1 MKVSTLPFLSL
12 FRQRN
17 FMLLW
22 SGDLISMIGDWG
34 LQVALPFYVYQQTG
48 SALATGLTF
57 IMQRLA
63 QLLFGLFAGVLVD
76 RWDRKRL
83 LIVTNLLQ
91 AILLPFMLLG
101 HNANSFWIIYLVLF
115 LEVLLAQ
122 LTYPTFQAVLP
133 NTVATDDL
141 VSANSALS
149 ISNNVSRL
157 IGPPLGGLLIT
168 LLGLN
173 AIVFVDAA
181 SFLFAAFTSL
191 FLSLPT
197 MPISKSTVQ
206 QEHMLATWFKFW
218 YEWLDGLRLVVR
230 ERWMFAIFVLVGL
243 GNLSDGILS
252 IMLVPFVYTILH
264 GDAQIFSWMLIAG
277 AIGGLI
283 GGMLLPRLRLLTT
296 PSRLIWIGGTMIGA
310 LMILMI
316 SFPSIPLA
324 LALSGLSGVGAVGFG
339 VGTSTLLQS
348 GAPDQYR
355 GRIFSS
361 YSTTLALMSLAGM
374 SFTSALGN
382 QIGIIP
388 MLYLAAGIALL
399 SGLLARPWLRHTLP
413 AGQYVAS

>member
-1 MKVSTLPFLSL
+1 
-12 FRQRN
+12 
-17 FMLLW
+17 
-22 SGDLISMIGDWG
+22 MIGDWA
-34 LQVALPFYVYQQTG
+34 LQVALPFYVYQQT
-48 SALATGLTF
+48 SSTLATGLTF

-63 QLLFGLFAGVLVD
+63 QLLFGLFAGVFVD

-83 LIVTNLLQ
+83 LIITNVLQ
-91 AILLPFMLLG
+91 AVLLPFMLLA
-101 HNANSFWIIYLVLF
+101 HSANGFWIIYLVLF
-115 LEVLLAQ
+115 LEVLLSQ
-122 LTYPTFQAVLP
+122 LVYPAFQAVLP
-133 NTVATDDL
+133 NTIVADDL
-141 VSANSALS
+141 VTANSALS
-149 ISNNVSRL
+149 VSNNVSRL

-191 FLSLPT
+191 FLSLPV
-197 MPISKSTVQ
+197 MPIPKSTVQ
-206 QEHMLATWFKFW
+206 QEHVLATWFKFW
-218 YEWLDGLRLVVR
+218 REWLDGLHLIAR
-230 ERWMFAIFVLVGL
+230 ERWMLALFVLVGL

-277 AIGGLI
+277 AIGGLL
-283 GGMLLPRLRLLTT
+283 GGMLLPRLRLLTM
-296 PSRLIWIGGTMIGA
+296 PSRLVWLGGTMTGT

-324 LALSGLSGVGAVGFG
+324 LALSGLSGIGAVAFG
-339 VGTSTLLQS
+339 VGTSTLLQG

-388 MLYLAAGIALL
+388 MLYLSAAITLL
-399 SGLLARPWLRHTLP
+399 SGLLARPWLRNTLQ
-413 AGQYVAS
+413 AGQYIAS